1 MRAIRAEQLL
11 ALPIRLR
18 GIPLGRAVDLL
29 LDQEG
34 LRVLGLDV
42 LCGDDVHRFLP
53 LPTVVI
59 EDDELTIGSPL
70 LLLEPDELAF
80 YRSRAVALES
90 LRGRAIDHDGR
101 AAGVL
106 KDVVVGP
113 GGVVAEVIVE
123 ANGQEQRLPFD
134 ETVRFQPVSRSAA

>member
-11 ALPIRLR
+11 ALPIRFH
-18 GIPLGRAVDLL
+18 GIQLGRAVELL
-29 LDQEG
+29 LDPEE

-53 LPTVVI
+53 LPAAVI
-59 EDDELTIGSPL
+59 GDDELTISSPL
-70 LLLEPDELAF
+70 LLLEADELAF
-80 YRSRAVALES
+80 YRSRAFALES
-90 LRGRAIDHDGR
+90 LRGRPIDHDGR
-101 AAGVL
+101 PAGTL

-123 ANGQEQRLPFD
+123 ANGEEQRLPFD
-134 ETVRFQPVSRSAA
+134 ERVRFQPESRSAA